1 MRGMKMTMIVDI
13 DNRTD
18 FELPI
23 TEDKVN
29 GVIERC
35 LLIERNSVDYEVSIS
50 FVEPEEIEYLNQTYR
65 NIQDVTDVLS
75 FPMDDDLSIVDRPIL
90 GDIVINVERAKE
102 QSLEYGHSFE
112 REIIYLLVHSMFHL
126 LGYDH
131 MTTSE
136 KKAMREKEKL
146 ALGQLGVYKYE
157 EQSEGQ

>member
-1 MRGMKMTMIVDI
+1 MTMIVDI